1 MKDIKKFA
9 IVLIVLGLPIL
20 VTHWLLVKKKEKEK
34 TEKSIAVDKEKV
46 WLEQYQSTVKIDSS
60 LRRQHYH
67 WDNSTPE
74 KLLKRTLK

>member
-67 WDNSTPE
+67 WDNSIPE

>member
-60 LRRQHYH
+60 LRRRHYH